1 MYFRVSFMLFGTL
14 GFVFIP
20 VHTTYTS
27 LNCAQMDVCDYAY
40 KYNYLATCDGPK
52 EAPES
57 ATERTPLLNIS
68 TAHMKQR
75 MPEMSKFQL

>member
-1 MYFRVSFMLFGTL
+1 
-14 GFVFIP
+14 
-20 VHTTYTS
+20 
-27 LNCAQMDVCDYAY
+27 MDVCDHAY